1 MNPDELKSLMDKMGV
16 KPTNPNI
23 PPKSFIPAKEETDS
37 PFLVKEPVVETNPS
51 TTINLLTHQET
62 DESADL
68 LSKMG
73 EILREY
79 KGEVGSIPVNHA
91 YWGYLNRFKVL
102 RNK

>member
-16 KPTNPNI
+16 KPSDPNK
-23 PPKSFIPAKEETDS
+23 PPVKSEESKVDS
-37 PFLVKEPVVETNPS
+37 PFLVKEVETNPS
-51 TTINLLTHQET
+51 TTANTLTPQET

-68 LSKMG
+68 LNKMG

-79 KGEVGSIPVNHA
+79 KGEVGSIPVNHV